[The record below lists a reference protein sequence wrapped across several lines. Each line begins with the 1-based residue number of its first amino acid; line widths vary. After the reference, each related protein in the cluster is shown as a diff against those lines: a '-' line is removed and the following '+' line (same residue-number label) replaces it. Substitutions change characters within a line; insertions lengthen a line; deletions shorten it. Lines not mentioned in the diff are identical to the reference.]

1 MAEIVAQEKH
11 EGGKKKATKG
21 VARVDMTPMVDLM
34 CLLITF
40 FMLTTAFS
48 KPKIMEIV
56 LPEKLKDKDKDKQE
70 APRIAKSRTI
80 NLILGPKDKI
90 YWYPGLV
97 EDPKNPPPLQV
108 ADFSDKPTGIRQL
121 LLERN
126 KALFIKI
133 KQFQDSVIAG
143 KKIIPRDSISRE
155 IFIANEIRKKKTSDD
170 TGPIVLIK
178 AYKTANY
185 GNFVDIL
192 DEMSIIGIARY
203 TFVDINWIEERMVET
218 TLGITPASPQK

>member
-1 MAEIVAQEKH
+1 MADVGAQETGKK
-11 EGGKKKATKG
+11 GGKKSIKKK
-21 VARVDMTPMVDLM
+21 VVRIDMTPMVDLM

-56 LPEKLKDKDKDKQE
+56 LPEKIKKDKDKVE
-70 APRIAKSRTI
+70 APKIAKSRTL
-80 NLILGPKDKI
+80 NVILGPENKVF
-90 YWYPGLV
+90 WYTGMV

-108 ADFSDKPTGIRQL
+108 TDFSATGIRSI

-126 KALFIKI
+126 RALF
-133 KQFQDSVIAG
+133 
-143 KKIIPRDSISRE
+143 KKIDQFNNDIISGKLKMPRDSVE
-155 IFIANEIRKKKTSDD
+155 PAIRKLKNEDD

-203 TFVDINWIEERMVET
+203 TFVDISWIEEQMVEK
-218 TLGITPASPQK
+218 TLGITPEPAAKK